1 MKQPSGPSTQ
11 DGWWHMPLAALVVA
25 AIVLC
30 LDGDRLAALV
40 TTIASLVLWV
50 VALLE

>member
-1 MKQPSGPSTQ
+1 MNSQDGPPVQ
-11 DGWWHMPLAALVVA
+11 GGWWHMPLAALVIA

-40 TTIASLVLWV
+40 TTIASLLLWV